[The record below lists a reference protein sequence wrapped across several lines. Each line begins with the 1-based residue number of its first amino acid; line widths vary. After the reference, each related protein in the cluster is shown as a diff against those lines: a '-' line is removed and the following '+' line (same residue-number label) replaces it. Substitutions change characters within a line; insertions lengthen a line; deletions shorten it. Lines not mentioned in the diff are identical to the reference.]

1 MTYINVLL
9 KKTKKKGFNDENW
22 TRDSWITIPETWPLY
37 HTASE
42 YQMDKICKSR
52 FSPKLLPIWPN
63 GFAELLFESLSFS
76 VQSFEFLIILLLDS
90 EENKGYSDTVNT
102 SPSTN
107 NASTVL

>member
-1 MTYINVLL
+1 
-9 KKTKKKGFNDENW
+9 
-22 TRDSWITIPETWPLY
+22 
-37 HTASE
+37 
-42 YQMDKICKSR
+42 MDKICKSR

-102 SPSTN
+102 PPSTN